1 MSKDKK
7 VDFHIKANKAKSDK
21 AKEISGFTNREI
33 FELGC
38 KYIIENNQ
46 NKLDT
51 EIMELHDAMDK
62 INELKE
68 SIRNKL
74 KNKEVPTE
82 PSPDIIND
90 EKEIKRNILP
100 LELFKEMVLYYMED
114 YDVTDIKDLNM
125 KNKDIFR
132 FVLINSA
139 HHNFSIED
147 INDLYNSK

>member
-1 MSKDKK
+1 MSKNNK

-21 AKEISGFTNREI
+21 AKKISGFSNREI

-46 NKLDT
+46 NKLDI
-51 EIMELHDAMDK
+51 EIMELHDAIDK
-62 INELKE
+62 VNELTE
-68 SIRNKL
+68 SIKSKL

-82 PSPDIIND
+82 PSSEIDND

-114 YDVTDIKDLNM
+114 YDITDIKDLNM
-125 KNKDIFR
+125 KNKEIFR

-139 HHNFSIED
+139 HHDFSIGD